1 MSKELVGLI
10 EFPKGNSQSDGL
22 VGYGLVYL
30 EEDILRFRLKRLSSS
45 LDLSTVSDE
54 AVVEL
59 FENSPLHFVVDY
71 ERFVRYIQA
80 NSPDI
85 LEDKFFRALYTV
97 LKQAYQLGYS
107 LDFSRLALV
116 LEEKV
121 QFDQWKVILRSLSKG
136 DGTFEKWGVAYGL

>member
-10 EFPKGNSQSDGL
+10 EFPKGTSQSDDL

-59 FENSPLHFVVDY
+59 FENSPLHFVVEY

-97 LKQAYQLGYS
+97 LKQAYQLGYP

-136 DGTFEKWGVAYGL
+136 DETFEKWGVSYG

>member
-10 EFPKGNSQSDGL
+10 EFPKGNSQSDDL

-54 AVVEL
+54 SVVEL

-97 LKQAYQLGYS
+97 LKQAYQLGYP

-121 QFDQWKVILRSLSKG
+121 MFDQWKVILRSLSKG
-136 DGTFEKWGVAYGL
+136 DSTFEKWGVAYG

>member
-1 MSKELVGLI
+1 MSKNLVGLV
-10 EFPKGNSQSDGL
+10 EFPKGNSQSDDL

-30 EEDILRFRLKRLSSS
+30 EEELLRFRLKRFSSS
-45 LDLSTVSDE
+45 VDLSTVSDE
-54 AVVEL
+54 GIVGL
-59 FENSPLHFVVDY
+59 FENSPLHFIIDY
-71 ERFVRYIQA
+71 GRFVRYIQT

-97 LKQAYQLGYS
+97 LKQAYQLGYP

-121 QFDQWKVILRSLSKG
+121 MFDQWKVILRSLSKG
-136 DGTFEKWGVAYGL
+136 DGTFEKWGVSYG

>member
-1 MSKELVGLI
+1 MSKELVVLI

-97 LKQAYQLGYS
+97 LKQAYQLGYP

-136 DGTFEKWGVAYGL
+136 DGTFEKWGVAYG

>member
-10 EFPKGNSQSDGL
+10 EFPRGSSQSDDL

-30 EEDILRFRLKRLSSS
+30 EDDLLRFRLKRFSSS
-45 LDLSTVSDE
+45 VDLSTVSDE
-54 AVVEL
+54 GVASL

-80 NSPDI
+80 NLPDI

-97 LKQAYQLGYS
+97 LKQAYQLGYP

-121 QFDQWKVILRSLSKG
+121 MFDQWKVILRSLSKG
-136 DGTFEKWGVAYGL
+136 DGTFEKWGVAYG

>member
-10 EFPKGNSQSDGL
+10 EFPKGNSQSDDL

-54 AVVEL
+54 GIVEL

-71 ERFVRYIQA
+71 ECFTRY
-80 NSPDI
+80 
-85 LEDKFFRALYTV
+85 R
-97 LKQAYQLGYS
+97 G
-107 LDFSRLALV
+107 
-116 LEEKV
+116 
-121 QFDQWKVILRSLSKG
+121 
-136 DGTFEKWGVAYGL
+136 

>member
-10 EFPKGNSQSDGL
+10 EFPKGTSQSDDL

-45 LDLSTVSDE
+45 LDLSAVSDE
-54 AVVEL
+54 GIVEL

-71 ERFVRYIQA
+71 ERFARYIQA
-80 NSPDI
+80 NSPDV
-85 LEDKFFRALYTV
+85 LEDKFFRAFYTV
-97 LKQAYQLGYS
+97 LKQAYQLGYP
-107 LDFSRLALV
+107 LDFSCLALV

-136 DGTFEKWGVAYGL
+136 DGTFEKWGVAYG

>member
-10 EFPKGNSQSDGL
+10 EFPKGNSQSDDL

-71 ERFVRYIQA
+71 ERFVRYIQE

-107 LDFSRLALV
+107 LDFSRLTLV

-121 QFDQWKVILRSLSKG
+121 LFDQWKVILRSLSKG
-136 DGTFEKWGVAYGL
+136 DGTFEKWGVSYG

>member
-10 EFPKGNSQSDGL
+10 KFPKGSSQSDDL

-30 EEDILRFRLKRLSSS
+30 EDDLLRFRLKRLSSS

-71 ERFVRYIQA
+71 ECFTRYIQT
-80 NSPDI
+80 NSPEV

-97 LKQAYQLGYS
+97 LKQAYQLGYP

-136 DGTFEKWGVAYGL
+136 DGTFEKWGVAYG

>member
-10 EFPKGNSQSDGL
+10 EFPKGNSQSDDL

-45 LDLSTVSDE
+45 LNLSTVSDE

-59 FENSPLHFVVDY
+59 FEKSPLHFVVDY

-97 LKQAYQLGYS
+97 LKQAYQLGYP
-107 LDFSRLALV
+107 LEFSRLALV

-136 DGTFEKWGVAYGL
+136 DGTFEKWGVAYG